1 MSLNLATLKV
11 MKINAYAE
19 CPGPRLNLSQAP
31 GSFYNPNL
39 SCIETLDVL
48 IIVEYF
54 LQQ

>member
-19 CPGPRLNLSQAP
+19 CPGSRLNLPQP
-31 GSFYNPNL
+31 PWSFYNPNVP
-39 SCIETLDVL
+39 CIETWDVL